1 MHDSLFKRLS
11 REQELLLLL
20 SAGLLMVLLLCQLWL
35 VPSWQRFVSVN
46 QSVAQYRER
55 IERADVLQTLK
66 QQLNLTGEQLSQ
78 RKEALSEDLV
88 QADDISGLLQML
100 IQRAKLADIAFVKM
114 QPLAERRMDDYS
126 EYPVELEL
134 ITSYLSLGQLV
145 ASLES
150 VPQMIR
156 LERMALTVTKGNK
169 LEVRL
174 LVNCRLQG

>member
-11 REQELLLLL
+11 REQELLVIC
-20 SAGLLMVLLLCQLWL
+20 SAGLLLVLLLCQLWL
-35 VPSWQRFVSVN
+35 VPGWQRLVNVNRSVS
-46 QSVAQYRER
+46 QYRER
-55 IERADVLQTLK
+55 IERADVVQTLK
-66 QQLNLTGEQLSQ
+66 QQLNVTSVQLSQ
-78 RKEALSEDLV
+78 RKQALSEDLV
-88 QADDISGLLQML
+88 EADDLSGLLQML
-100 IQRAKLADIAFVKM
+100 IQRAKQADIAFVKM
-114 QPLAERRMDDYS
+114 QPLAERRMEDYV

-156 LERMALTVTKGNK
+156 LERMALTVTKGTK